1 MFLRRIFIS
10 YSLLFCGRLIST
22 CFEEKSRENFDTV
35 LLKRLK
41 GEEKED
47 YFDWNRILSIE
58 EVEINVR
65 II

>member
-22 CFEEKSRENFDTV
+22 CFEEKFRENFDTV

-58 EVEINVR
+58 
-65 II
+65 